1 MRILAN
7 LKNLSPKTFIKAMK
21 NSIIVQMKKAKVLI
35 ICFFLILTEGVF
47 SQTYPGRYF
56 IRFTDKNNNPYSLDR
71 PGEFLSERAIQ
82 RRIRQDIPLSFNDLP
97 VTPAYID
104 SLRALGVPVYNRSKW
119 FNAITTD
126 TISPFLLEKIYSLSF
141 VIKPSDQDSMQPAN
155 GTGEGI
161 MTQKGDLFDY
171 NLNYGYSEDQIK
183 INNGHILHQQGYTG
197 RGVQIAVIDA
207 GFLGVD
213 IIEGFS
219 DLRSDNR
226 ILGTRDFVNSRS
238 DIYRED
244 IHGMHVLSIIAGN
257 IPYEYVG
264 TAPEASFWLLRSED
278 VGSEYIIEE
287 DNWVSAAEFADSA
300 GADIITS
307 SLGYSTFWDASQDHT
322 YEDMDGNSARISIAA
337 DIAASKGMLVVSSA
351 GNFGDKLWKYI
362 SAPADADSVL
372 AVGAI
377 DVTGT
382 IAAFSSRG
390 PSSDGRIKP
399 DVCAVGDHT
408 YILRQSGSV
417 GTGGGTSL
425 SAPII
430 SGLAACL
437 WQANPDATCMEI
449 YSSIKESS
457 DRFSSPDS
465 IYGYGIPDFGLA
477 DIICKSRYGGV
488 LYEFY
493 SLNVYPTLFTGKISI
508 TFYSTIDNTVT
519 ITIYS
524 SMGDKIREEM
534 FNVDEGYNEIVQ
546 DNLGTLVPGMYMINV
561 RSSKSSLV
569 RKLIK
574 M

>member
-1 MRILAN
+1 
-7 LKNLSPKTFIKAMK
+7 MK
-21 NSIIVQMKKAKVLI
+21 NRIIMSMKRVKVLI
-35 ICFFLILTEGVF
+35 IFFLITLSAGVF

-82 RRIRQDIPLSFNDLP
+82 RRTKQDIPLSFNDLP

-104 SLRALGVPVYNRSKW
+104 SVRALGVPVYNRSKW

-126 TISPFLLEKIYSLSF
+126 TISPFLLEKIYNLPF
-141 VIKPSDQDSMQPAN
+141 VVKPSDQNSLQPVKKS
-155 GTGEGI
+155 GKSI
-161 MTQKGDLFDY
+161 MTQTAGLFEYD
-171 NLNYGYSEDQIK
+171 LNYGYSENQIK
-183 INNGHILHQQGYTG
+183 INNGHILHNQGYTG

-213 IIEGFS
+213 VIDGFS
-219 DLRSDNR
+219 ELWSDNR
-226 ILGTRDFVNSRS
+226 ILGTRDFVNSNS
-238 DIYRED
+238 NIYRED
-244 IHGMHVLSIIAGN
+244 IHGMYVLSVIAGN

-278 VGSEYIIEE
+278 VSSEYIIEE

-322 YEDMDGNSARISIAA
+322 YEDMDGNTTRISIAA

-377 DVTGT
+377 DVTGA

-390 PSSDGRIKP
+390 PSADGRIKP
-399 DVCAVGDHT
+399 DVCAVGNRT
-408 YILRQSGSV
+408 YILRQTGSV

-437 WQANPDATCMEI
+437 WQANPDATGMEI
-449 YSSIKESS
+449 YSAIKESS
-457 DRFSSPDS
+457 DRYSSPDT

-477 DIICKSRYGGV
+477 DIIYKSKYGDV
-488 LYEFY
+488 LQEFY
-493 SLNVYPTLFTGKISI
+493 SLNVYPTLFTDRINI
-508 TFYSTIDNTVT
+508 TFYSTIDNTVN
-519 ITIYS
+519 ITIYNTL
-524 SMGDKIREEM
+524 GDKIKEEI
-534 FNVDEGYNEIVQ
+534 FYVNEGYNEIVQ
-546 DNLGTLVPGMYMINV
+546 DNLGTLVPGMYMVNV

>member
-1 MRILAN
+1 ML
-7 LKNLSPKTFIKAMK
+7 K
-21 NSIIVQMKKAKVLI
+21 NSIIMQIKRAKNLI
-35 ICFFLILTEGVF
+35 IVFLITSSAGVF
-47 SQTYPGRYF
+47 SQTYPGRYY

-71 PGEFLSERAIQ
+71 PGEFLSERALQ
-82 RRIRQDIPLSFNDLP
+82 RRMNQNIPLSFNDLP

-104 SLRALGVPVYNRSKW
+104 SVRALGVPVYNISKW
-119 FNAITTD
+119 FNALTTD
-126 TISPFLLEKIYSLSF
+126 TISKFLLEKIYNLPF
-141 VIKPSDQDSMQPAN
+141 VVKPSEYDSLQPVKE
-155 GTGEGI
+155 TGKSI
-161 MTQKGDLFDY
+161 MTHTGGILEYD
-171 NLNYGYSEDQIK
+171 LNYGYAENQIK
-183 INNGHILHQQGYTG
+183 INNGQILHNQGYKG
-197 RGVQIAVIDA
+197 KGVQIAVIDA

-213 IIEGFS
+213 VIEGFS
-219 DLRSDNR
+219 DLWSNNR
-226 ILGTRDFVNSRS
+226 ILGTRDFVNRNS
-238 DIYRED
+238 DIYREN
-244 IHGMHVLSIIAGN
+244 IHGMYVLSVIAGN

-278 VGSEYIIEE
+278 VSSEYIIEE

-307 SLGYSTFWDASQDHT
+307 SLGYSTFWDAGQDHT
-322 YEDMDGNSARISIAA
+322 YEDMDGNSTRISIAA

-351 GNFGDKLWKYI
+351 GNFGGKLWKYI
-362 SAPADADSVL
+362 SAPADGDSVL

-377 DVTGT
+377 DFTGT

-399 DVCAVGDHT
+399 DVCALGYKT
-408 YILRQSGSV
+408 YILRQTGSV
-417 GTGGGTSL
+417 GTGNGTSL

-437 WQANPDATCMEI
+437 WQANPDATGMEI
-449 YSSIKESS
+449 YSAIKESS
-457 DRFSSPDS
+457 DRYSSPDT

-477 DIICKSRYGGV
+477 DIVCKSRHGNV

-493 SLNVYPTLFTGKISI
+493 SLNVYPSPFTDRISI
-508 TFYSTIDNTVT
+508 TFYSTIDNTVN
-519 ITIYS
+519 ITIYNTL
-524 SMGDKIREEM
+524 GDKIKEEI
-534 FNVDEGYNEIVQ
+534 FHVNEGYNEIVQ
-546 DNLGTLVPGMYMINV
+546 DNLGTLVPGIYMVNV

>member
-1 MRILAN
+1 MM
-7 LKNLSPKTFIKAMK
+7 SMK
-21 NSIIVQMKKAKVLI
+21 RLKVLI
-35 ICFFLILTEGVF
+35 IFFLITTSAGVF

-56 IRFTDKNNNPYSLDR
+56 ISFTDKNNSPYSLDR
-71 PGEFLSERAIQ
+71 PGEFLSERALQ
-82 RRIRQDIPLSFNDLP
+82 RRIKQDIPLSFNDLP

-104 SLRALGVPVYNRSKW
+104 SVRALGVRVYNRSKW

-126 TISPFLLEKIYSLSF
+126 TISPFLLEKIYNLPF
-141 VIKPSDQDSMQPAN
+141 VVKPSDQDSLQPVKK
-155 GTGEGI
+155 TGKSV
-161 MTQKGDLFDY
+161 MTNTGGLFEYD
-171 NLNYGYSEDQIK
+171 LNYGYSENQIK
-183 INNGHILHQQGYTG
+183 INNGHILHNQGYTG
-197 RGVQIAVIDA
+197 KGVQIAVIDA

-213 IIEGFS
+213 VIEGFS
-219 DLRSDNR
+219 ELWSNNR
-226 ILGTRDFVNSRS
+226 ILGTRDFVNSNS
-238 DIYRED
+238 NIYRED
-244 IHGMHVLSIIAGN
+244 IHGMHVLSVIAGN

-278 VGSEYIIEE
+278 VSSEYIIEE

-322 YEDMDGNSARISIAA
+322 YEDMDGNSTRISIAA

-377 DVTGT
+377 DVTGA

-390 PSSDGRIKP
+390 PSADGRIKP
-399 DVCAVGDHT
+399 DVCAVGNKT
-408 YILRQSGSV
+408 YILRQTGSV

-437 WQANPDATCMEI
+437 WQANPDAAGMEI
-449 YSSIKESS
+449 YSAIKESS
-457 DRFSSPDS
+457 DRYSNPDT

-477 DIICKSRYGGV
+477 DIICKSKYGNV
-488 LYEFY
+488 LQEFY
-493 SLNVYPTLFTGKISI
+493 SLNVYPSPFAERISI
-508 TFYSTIDNTVT
+508 TFYSTIDNTVN
-519 ITIYS
+519 ITIYNTL
-524 SMGDKIREEM
+524 GDKIKEEV
-534 FNVDEGYNEIVQ
+534 FNVNEGYNEIIQ
-546 DNLGTLVPGMYMINV
+546 DNLGTLVPGIYMINV
-561 RSSKSSLV
+561 RSAKSSFV